1 MFYFLIYKLITKFIF
16 ACYNDYLIKEN
27 LKEIPLGAGLRM
39 SILKLKV
46 ENRIITGKK
55 VKKMRREGNIP
66 VHMYGN
72 NEPSKNLSIEKK
84 IIDSLLTT
92 TGQNVAISLEVNG
105 ESGENVCLIRDVQRH
120 PVTEEILHVD
130 FLKVDLNK
138 KIQVNIPIA
147 ITGTAAAVWQ
157 LGGTLLQSLQ
167 SISVQILPM
176 NIPEKFELDISSLET
191 FEESLFVKDVQ
202 INDDIDVNDDVER
215 LVARVMPPR
224 VEEEIV
230 STEEE
235 AIEAADVPVVEG
247 EPESEPE
254 E

>member
-1 MFYFLIYKLITKFIF
+1 M
-16 ACYNDYLIKEN
+16 E
-27 LKEIPLGAGLRM
+27 LRM

-55 VKKMRREGNIP
+55 VKKMRRAGSIP
-66 VHMYGN
+66 VHMYWN
-72 NEPSKNLSIEKK
+72 NEASKNLTIEKK
-84 IIDSLLTT
+84 VIDSLLTT
-92 TGQNVAISLEVNG
+92 TGQNVAISLEVDG

-138 KIQVNIPIA
+138 KIQVNIPIV

-167 SISVQILPM
+167 SISVQILPL

-191 FEESLFVKDVQ
+191 FEDSLFVKDVE
-202 INDDIDVNDDVER
+202 INEGIDVNDDIET

-224 VEEEIV
+224 VEEEITD
-230 STEEE
+230 TEEDS
-235 AIEAADVPVVEG
+235 IDAAEVPVVEG
-247 EPESEPE
+247 ESESEAE